1 VSEQA
6 LYLSEGEIARRILGK
21 AHAEAWPDIVRVL
34 ERDRGFPPIN
44 SVIGMRYWPG
54 VVKWFEQYEKVDSL
68 SPGRHSV
75 SQDGDAGPPA
85 QSQQRRH
92 KSSRLGRA
100 LRPQKARIQTK
111 LREARSPD
119 D

>member
-6 LYLSEGEIARRILGK
+6 LYLSEGEIARRVLGK

-68 SPGRHSV
+68 SPGRHSGKELPCQPGRGRLASSAKPTKTAQIV
-75 SQDGDAGPPA
+75 SLGSRA
-85 QSQQRRH
+85 QTSE
-92 KSSRLGRA
+92 SSDTNQA
-100 LRPQKARIQTK
+100 
-111 LREARSPD
+111 S
-119 D
+119 